1 MSMKISE
8 SAKHRT
14 RVDLKIAVFI
24 PVIVLGL
31 YKLTN
36 NYNLYHILI
45 EFICSSMVLSIALI
59 SYTKKNTKISF
70 FNYIGYGFPM
80 IFLVNFF
87 HAMYANSET
96 SISNLFFNTM
106 FAWICNNFLEYS
118 LILLSILFLIN
129 NASKKTA
136 LIGFALTFII
146 MLVFSSSIFYIK
158 NNYYYYSSY
167 IIHCWYL
174 LYILLITILVLTLK
188 HKDLMKNKE
197 RKYLYVSLIFIAIY
211 EFTAWIHFQF
221 YYDTLVWAHIFKYVG
236 YFVIYEALIESIIYE
251 TYSITHNKLL
261 EAEKNQIVLNRT
273 LQDRLS
279 LLKEIRDILS
289 KSEMKYTSLLESI
302 SHGIMIFRNNYIS
315 YANEA
320 SSYFLE
326 GLLHSDTTISLTHV
340 LHKLNINHKLNS
352 SDSHNEIHIKRR
364 IHGEEKDL
372 EIYLFEI
379 KENLK
384 ALIIKDV
391 TGKIKNHKLK
401 LDLERYLG
409 EENLKNS
416 FFSNISHELRTPI
429 NLIYSAI
436 QLNDLYFEEGNYNS
450 IEKNTNVI
458 RQNCLRLIRTVN
470 NFIDTSRL
478 SEGYFVP
485 SNEVYNIVELVED
498 AAQISV
504 RYIDKVDM
512 HMVFDSED
520 EEINVNC
527 DGELIQRVVL
537 NLLSNSVKFGKKEGY
552 IYINIYHNDEKVFIS
567 IKNDG
572 PSVSKDIEPFL
583 FDKFSKVNK
592 ALNRDKEGSGLGLH
606 LCRSLIEV
614 QGGSLVLKTEEKL
627 GNEFLITLPYE
638 AEIHD
643 KEPLILPKE
652 YLDEKVDIEFSDIY
666 T

>member
-1 MSMKISE
+1 MKISGR
-8 SAKHRT
+8 AKHRT

-31 YKLTN
+31 YKWTN

-59 SYTKKNTKISF
+59 SYTKKNTKISL

-80 IFLVNFF
+80 IFLTNFF
-87 HAMYANSET
+87 HVMYANSET
-96 SISNLFFNTM
+96 GISNLFFNTM
-106 FAWICNNFLEYS
+106 FAWISNNFLEYA
-118 LILLSILFLIN
+118 LILLSILFLMY
-129 NASKKTA
+129 NASKKIA
-136 LIGFALTFII
+136 LAGFASTFII
-146 MLVFSSSIFYIK
+146 MLLFSLSIFYIK
-158 NNYYYYSSY
+158 SNYYYYSSY

-174 LYILLITILVLTLK
+174 LYILLAAILILTHK
-188 HKDLMKNKE
+188 NKDLMKKKE
-197 RKYLYVSLIFIAIY
+197 RKYLYITLIFIAIY
-211 EFTAWIHFQF
+211 EFTAWIHFRF
-221 YYDTLVWAHIFKYVG
+221 YYDTLVWAHILKYVG

-251 TYSITHNKLL
+251 TYSSTYNKLL

-273 LQDRLS
+273 LQDRLN

-289 KSEMKYTSLLESI
+289 KSEMKYISLLESI

-315 YANEA
+315 YSNEA

-326 GLLHSDTTISLTHV
+326 DLLPSETTINLTHV
-340 LHKLNINHKLNS
+340 LHKLNINSKLNS
-352 SDSHNEIHIKRR
+352 SDYHNEVHIKRK

-379 KENLK
+379 KENVE

-391 TGKIKNHKLK
+391 TEKIKNHKLK

-436 QLNDLYFEEGNYNS
+436 QLNDLYFEESNYNS
-450 IEKNTNVI
+450 IEKNTHVV
-458 RQNCLRLIRTVN
+458 RQNCLRLIRTIN
-470 NFIDTSRL
+470 NFIDTNRL

-504 RYIDKVDM
+504 RYIDKMDM
-512 HMVFDSED
+512 HLIFDSED

-527 DGELIQRVVL
+527 DGELIQRVIL

-614 QGGSLVLKTEEKL
+614 QGGSLVLKTEEKP

>member
-1 MSMKISE
+1 
-8 SAKHRT
+8 
-14 RVDLKIAVFI
+14 
-24 PVIVLGL
+24 
-31 YKLTN
+31 
-36 NYNLYHILI
+36 
-45 EFICSSMVLSIALI
+45 
-59 SYTKKNTKISF
+59 
-70 FNYIGYGFPM
+70 
-80 IFLVNFF
+80 
-87 HAMYANSET
+87 
-96 SISNLFFNTM
+96 
-106 FAWICNNFLEYS
+106 
-118 LILLSILFLIN
+118 
-129 NASKKTA
+129 
-136 LIGFALTFII
+136 
-146 MLVFSSSIFYIK
+146 
-158 NNYYYYSSY
+158 
-167 IIHCWYL
+167 
-174 LYILLITILVLTLK
+174 
-188 HKDLMKNKE
+188 MKNKE

-289 KSEMKYTSLLESI
+289 KSEMKYVSLLESI

-315 YANEA
+315 YSNEA

-326 GLLHSDTTISLTHV
+326 GLLHSDATINLTHV